1 MALDLHKHMIF
12 PIDGLQRI
20 YRKDYPADA
29 TVTPARSGLS
39 KAFTFKSKAWVD
51 VRDTLISEFTLF
63 SGDDN
68 DTAYHKDVDWDT
80 AIDMRQWM
88 SKSTRYSIAKLLR
101 MHLAMDEEYDIPQ
114 PIRWALQI
122 YETLICQQGAI
133 LGSAGHT
140 LLPVDLLVGQICS
153 EYPLTFL
160 ANQDP
165 DVSGPNHIRYTKDE
179 AEDLLDQFIEEKY
192 LGVEHGVVYVPQYR
206 DIEEGL
212 ISYLSTPTTMENTS
226 NTDNWG
232 LDRSQD
238 LVERLNNS
246 KLDPEQMM
254 AYCAITNSSTIGS
267 VLGGIPGSGKTFTC
281 REIRNCYTRF
291 GEDNVVALATT
302 GAAAMVLARQLGCT
316 AYTISSAYFNKSLK
330 AKLTK
335 SVYIVDE
342 CSMLNMEF
350 ARQLLGLLTVYKPQ
364 KVILVGDP
372 AQLPPVG
379 AGALFEALIK
389 NPTAIPNMP
398 VHVLTTQ
405 HRMAPESVAVL
416 QQFSSTVTYQAS
428 ANKIIT
434 EKWPLNKIIPTSSV
448 TSVTHAAHNWS
459 IWVILRF
466 LLQGCPV
473 NKITIDDRTAEN
485 RALVSTYTNNNATHF
500 NQLIES
506 YRCRYDPAIQALRG
520 QLEVALKQHC
530 EMFQNW
536 HANPNTFPRPMKMIK
551 SSQVLGYV
559 NNFYTRQIDKP
570 EAFQYQDELESVEN
584 NIRSIFIQLKHALR
598 EHMFTKGGFYRCSK
612 NGWFTKWVAGRST
625 ATKADW
631 GIRTNE
637 DIANGQ
643 IFTAI
648 ADDVLYCDETQTTV
662 NVVDRDKAGHVFRTS
677 WVSTTHKLQGD
688 QAAISI
694 YIHTPDAENRLVYVA
709 LSRGRERNIILQNT
723 TNPRS
728 CFMRDAILCAQSTD
742 RLSVAAELERWSV

>member
-1 MALDLHKHMIF
+1 MALDLHIHMVF

-20 YRKDYPADA
+20 YRKNYPADV
-29 TVTPARSGLS
+29 TVTPERSGLS
-39 KAFTFKSKAWVD
+39 KAFTFKSKAWID

-68 DTAYHKDVDWDT
+68 DMAYHKDVDWDT

-88 SKSTRYSIAKLLR
+88 SKSTRYSIARLLR
-101 MHLAMDEEYDIPQ
+101 MHLAMDEEYEIPKS
-114 PIRWALQI
+114 IRWALQI

-133 LGSAGHT
+133 LGSTGHT
-140 LLPVDLLVGQICS
+140 ILPVDLLVGQICS

-165 DVSGPNHIRYTKDE
+165 DVSGSNHIRYTKNE
-179 AEDLLDQFIEEKY
+179 AEDLISQLIEEKY
-192 LGVEHGVVYVPQYR
+192 LGVEHGVVYVLKYR

-212 ISYLSTPTTMENTS
+212 ISYLSAPTTIVKAGPDVGIRYMMDPGQTAAFYS
-226 NTDNWG
+226 I
-232 LDRSQD
+232 
-238 LVERLNNS
+238 LN
-246 KLDPEQMM
+246 
-254 AYCAITNSSTIGS
+254 STTVGS
-267 VLGGIPGSGKTFTC
+267 VLGGIPGSGKTYTC
-281 REIRNCYTRF
+281 REIRNFYNMC
-291 GEDNVVALATT
+291 GVGDNVVALATT

-335 SVYIVDE
+335 DIYIVDE

-350 ARQLLGLLTVYKPQ
+350 ARQLLGLLTICKPQ

-379 AGALFEALIK
+379 AGALFEALVK

-416 QQFSSTVTYQAS
+416 KQFSTTVSHQAS
-428 ANKIIT
+428 AQKIIT
-434 EKWPLNKIIPTSSV
+434 EKWPLNKSIPVSSV

-459 IWVILRF
+459 IWAILRF

-473 NKITIDDRTAEN
+473 NKITIDNRTAEN
-485 RALVSTYTNNNATHF
+485 RALVSTYTNNNAAHF

-506 YRCRYDPAIQALRG
+506 YRCRHDPTIHALRG
-520 QLEVALKQHC
+520 QLEVALKPHC
-530 EMFQNW
+530 ELFQNW
-536 HANPNTFPRPMKMIK
+536 YAHPNTFPRPTKMIK

-559 NNFYTRQIDKP
+559 NNFYTRQIDNP
-570 EAFQYQDELESVEN
+570 EAFQYQDELEFIEN
-584 NIRSIFIQLKHALR
+584 NIRSIFLQLKHALR

-612 NGWFTKWVAGRST
+612 NGWFTKWVEGRST

-662 NVVDRDKAGHVFRTS
+662 NVVDRDKASHIFRTS

-709 LSRGRERNIILQNT
+709 LSRGRERNIIIQNT

-728 CFMRDAILCAQSTD
+728 CFMRDTILCAQSTD
-742 RLSVAAELERWSV
+742 RLSVAAELGGWNV